1 MYKGRIRLQA
11 SPRARV
17 ILFLIIVFPLTWL
30 IDLINWRLGGTE
42 NLLAFLLL
50 VALTMFV
57 PALAAWIILSRVTKE
72 GLRDTG
78 LRWGNKRYIA
88 IAYLL
93 VLAISLA
100 TYGLTIALGWGQI
113 DKEATTIKSLLDTLG
128 VAVNIPAPV
137 LLGAGIF
144 TALVTAVVV
153 NSIYAFGEELGWR
166 GYLLPNLLHLGKLRA
181 CVISGATWG
190 VWHAPLIIMGH
201 LYPGYPYL
209 GVLMITI
216 MCILLGI
223 IFGWLRLASDSL
235 IPPIVAHA
243 ALNAQLLAY
252 FPSFM
257 VTDVN
262 PVLGGGTGVIGLGIM
277 AIVSLWLYLTR
288 RIR

>member
-1 MYKGRIRLQA
+1 MQV

-30 IDLINWRLGGTE
+30 IDLVNWRLGGVE
-42 NLLAFLLL
+42 NLIAFPLLMVLA
-50 VALTMFV
+50 MFV
-57 PALAAWIILSRVTKE
+57 PALAAWIMLNRITKE

-78 LRWGNKRYIA
+78 LRWGKKRYIA

-93 VLAISLA
+93 MLAISCT
-100 TYGLTIALGWGQI
+100 TYGLTIALGWGHI
-113 DKEATTIKSLLDTLG
+113 DKDATTLKNLLDTLG
-128 VAVNIPAPV
+128 VAIDIPAPV
-137 LLGAGIF
+137 LLGAVIF
-144 TALVTAVVV
+144 TLLATAVVV
-153 NSIYAFGEELGWR
+153 NSVYAFSEELGWR
-166 GYLLPNLLHLGKLRA
+166 GYLLPKLLHLGKLRA
-181 CVISGATWG
+181 CVISGAIWG
-190 VWHAPLIIMGH
+190 VWHAPLIMMGH

-216 MCILLGI
+216 MCILLGV

-252 FPSFM
+252 FPSLL

-277 AIVSLWLYLTR
+277 AIVALWLYLTR

>member
-1 MYKGRIRLQA
+1 VSRRTK
-11 SPRARV
+11 V
-17 ILFLIIVFPLTWL
+17 ILFVSIVFPVTWI
-30 IDLINWRLGGTE
+30 IDLVSWRLGGTE
-42 NLLAFLLL
+42 NLITFPLLMVLA
-50 VALTMFV
+50 MFV
-57 PALAAWIILSRVTKE
+57 PALAAWIMLNRVTKE

-78 LRWGNKRYIA
+78 LTWGKKRYIA

-93 VLAISLA
+93 MLVISFA
-100 TYGLTIALGWGQI
+100 TYGLTIALGWGQV
-113 DKEATTIKSLLDTLG
+113 DKEATTLTQFLNTLG
-128 VAVNIPAPV
+128 VAADIPASI
-137 LLGAGIF
+137 LLGAVGF
-144 TALVTAVVV
+144 TALAVGVV
-153 NSIYAFGEELGWR
+153 INSIYAFGEELGWR

-181 CVISGATWG
+181 CVISGAVWG
-190 VWHAPLIIMGH
+190 VWHAPLIMMGH

-209 GVLMITI
+209 GILMITV
-216 MCILLGI
+216 MCILLGM

-252 FPSFM
+252 FPSFV

-277 AIVSLWLYLTR
+277 AIVTLWLYLTR

>member
-1 MYKGRIRLQA
+1 ML
-11 SPRARV
+11 
-17 ILFLIIVFPLTWL
+17 
-30 IDLINWRLGGTE
+30 N
-42 NLLAFLLL
+42 
-50 VALTMFV
+50 
-57 PALAAWIILSRVTKE
+57 RVTKE

-78 LRWGNKRYIA
+78 LRWGKKRYIA

-93 VLAISLA
+93 MLAISCA
-100 TYGLTIALGWGQI
+100 TYGLTIALGWGQV
-113 DKEATTIKSLLDTLG
+113 DTEATTLKNLLDTLG
-128 VAVNIPAPV
+128 VAADIPAPI
-137 LLGAGIF
+137 LLGAVGF
-144 TALVTAVVV
+144 TALAIGVVV

-181 CVISGATWG
+181 CVISGAIWG
-190 VWHAPLIIMGH
+190 VWHAPLILMGH

-216 MCILLGI
+216 MCILLGM
-223 IFGWLRLASDSL
+223 IFGWLRLTSDSL
-235 IPPIVAHA
+235 IPPIIAHA

-252 FPSFM
+252 FPSFL

-277 AIVSLWLYLTR
+277 AIVTIWLYLTR